1 MAHSKIMQKIE
12 DLSEER
18 EKLVAREGS
27 HHAGADDHRRLDEID
42 HTLSVLWDLRR
53 RELAGENV
61 RLDEDFLDRY
71 VVSPGEDSPDGYRW
85 RRPQP
90 DARARAGYNTEEV
103 RRVEGENFLGLEVR
117 ANDGTDLGR
126 VTDVITDRA
135 TGEVTHLVLERGG
148 VDAEVSLSAVAIDE
162 DGEFA
167 TYSPDASDVEPGDHA
182 SDEYKPGGY
191 SPVWEAIPDQED
203 YGRQGQFVHVGD
215 LDEPPVSPAQ
225 EAREDWEDESYE
237 PDSGYPE
244 NETFVDEQT
253 GEETNAYRDGGD
265 LRADVAEVLDS
276 TEVHDDTGIQLRR
289 IVGTVVVLGG
299 AAASREDLD
308 GVVAE
313 ILHLDGVA
321 DVDTTDVDV
330 R

>member
-1 MAHSKIMQKIE
+1 MEAES
-12 DLSEER
+12 
-18 EKLVAREGS
+18 
-27 HHAGADDHRRLDEID
+27 
-42 HTLSVLWDLRR
+42 
-53 RELAGENV
+53 
-61 RLDEDFLDRY
+61 
-71 VVSPGEDSPDGYRW
+71 
-85 RRPQP
+85 
-90 DARARAGYNTEEV
+90 
-103 RRVEGENFLGLEVR
+103 FLGLEVR

-126 VTDVITDRA
+126 VTNVITDGA

-148 VDAEVSLSAVAIDE
+148 VDAEVAVSAVALDE

-167 TYSPDASDVEPGDHA
+167 TYSPDASDVEPGDHVG
-182 SDEYKPGGY
+182 DDYRPGGY
-191 SPVWEAIPDQED
+191 SPAWATLDQED

-215 LDEPPVSPAQ
+215 LDEPPASPAQ

-244 NETFVDEQT
+244 NDAFVDEQT
-253 GEETNAYRDGGD
+253 GEETYAYRDGDD

-276 TEVHDDTGIQLRR
+276 TEVYDDTGIRLRR

-299 AAASREDLD
+299 VAASREDLEA
-308 GVVAE
+308 VVAE
-313 ILHLDGVA
+313 ILDLDGVA

>member
-1 MAHSKIMQKIE
+1 
-12 DLSEER
+12 
-18 EKLVAREGS
+18 
-27 HHAGADDHRRLDEID
+27 
-42 HTLSVLWDLRR
+42 
-53 RELAGENV
+53 
-61 RLDEDFLDRY
+61 
-71 VVSPGEDSPDGYRW
+71 
-85 RRPQP
+85 
-90 DARARAGYNTEEV
+90 
-103 RRVEGENFLGLEVR
+103 VEGESFLGLEVR

-135 TGEVTHLVLERGG
+135 TGDVTHLVLKRGG
-148 VDAEVSLSAVAIDE
+148 VDAEVAVSAVALDE

-167 TYSPDASDVEPGDHA
+167 TYSPDASDVEPGDHVGDEYKPGDHVG
-182 SDEYKPGGY
+182 DEYKPGGY
-191 SPVWEAIPDQED
+191 SPAWEAIPAQED
-203 YGRQGQFVHVGD
+203 HERQGQFVHLRD

-244 NETFVDEQT
+244 NDAFIDEQT
-253 GEETNAYRDGGD
+253 GEETYAYRDGDD

-276 TEVHDDTGIQLRR
+276 TEVYDDTGIRLRR

-308 GVVAE
+308 AVVAE
-313 ILHLDGVA
+313 ILDLDGVA

-330 R
+330 G

>member
-1 MAHSKIMQKIE
+1 MAHSKIVQKIE
-12 DLSEER
+12 NLSEER

-27 HHAGADDHRRLDEID
+27 HHAGAGDHRRLDEID

-85 RRPQP
+85 WRPQP
-90 DARARAGYNTEEV
+90 GARARAGYNTEEV
-103 RRVEGENFLGLEVR
+103 RRGEAENFLGLEVR

-126 VTDVITDRA
+126 VTDVLTDRA

-182 SDEYKPGGY
+182 GDEYKPGGY
-191 SPVWEAIPDQED
+191 SPVWEAMPDQED
-203 YGRQGQFVHVGD
+203 YARQGQFVHVGD

-225 EAREDWEDESYE
+225 EAREDWEDESYK

-253 GEETNAYRDGGD
+253 GEETDAYRDGGD

-276 TEVHDDTGIQLRR
+276 TEVYDATGIRLRR

-308 GVVAE
+308 GVVGE
-313 ILHLDGVA
+313 ILDLDGVA